1 MAKKTLAKKT
11 IQQQR
16 TYFDQPEI
24 ARLLAACPD
33 STSGIRNRA
42 LIAMFFGAGLRITE
56 GLAIKKADIDFK
68 KHLVVIHN
76 GKGGR
81 SRTVALMPNMFPYID
96 AWIECRENIGLNGR
110 GPLFCTHTQGD
121 QLKQSGKA
129 IMANY
134 VRASLKRLA
143 TKLGLEKRLHSHAFR
158 HSLAK
163 TLMEAGTPLKAIQEQ
178 LGHANPATTARYLA
192 GLNPAELVKHI
203 DTLSNRDATMV
214 NTKI

>member
-1 MAKKTLAKKT
+1 MAKKTPTKKT
-11 IQQQR
+11 TQQKG

-42 LIAMFFGAGLRITE
+42 LLAILFGAGLRITE
-56 GLAIKKADIDFK
+56 GLAIKKVDIDFK
-68 KHLVVIHN
+68 KHLIVIHN

-81 SRTVALMPNMFPYID
+81 ARTVALMPIMFPYID
-96 AWIECRENIGLNGR
+96 AWIERREKIGLNER
-110 GPLFCTHTQGD
+110 GPLFCTHTEGD

-134 VRASLKRLA
+134 VRAFLKRLA

-158 HSLAK
+158 HSLAN
-163 TLMEAGTPLKAIQEQ
+163 TLMEAGTPLNAIQQQ
-178 LGHANPATTARYLA
+178 LGHADPATTARYLA

-203 DTLSNRDATMV
+203 DTLSNRGAE
-214 NTKI
+214 

>member
-42 LIAMFFGAGLRITE
+42 LIAMLFGAGLRITE

-96 AWIECRENIGLNGR
+96 AWIERREKIGLNGR

-134 VRASLKRLA
+134 VRAFLKRLA

-158 HSLAK
+158 HSLAT
-163 TLMEAGTPLKAIQEQ
+163 TLMEAGTPMNAIQEQ
-178 LGHANPATTARYLA
+178 LGHASPATTARYLA
-192 GLNPAELVKHI
+192 GLNPADLVKYMEAF
-203 DTLSNRDATMV
+203 SNKDAAKV
-214 NTKI
+214 NTMI